1 MSDEIHCDERKWMIF
16 RKIDLDGNSIFRL
29 VFYAGQTVS
38 SLLLFMRI
46 TRRFFDQNSLMSLN
60 IYHAV
65 TRDIISYEGFRSRTK
80 ARTREKWFKT
90 RWRSIL
96 VNFNAMLSRG
106 TNNERNNG
114 FFFFSKDNAYR
125 HNFEKR
131 NALSFELMIK
141 FFFSLP
147 RGSWRENSTH
157 KSLKNSFQLR

>member
-65 TRDIISYEGFRSRTK
+65 TRDIINYEGFRSRTK
-80 ARTREKWFKT
+80 TGTREKWFKT

-114 FFFFSKDNAYR
+114 FFFFKGQCISAQFRK
-125 HNFEKR
+125 
-131 NALSFELMIK
+131 ALSFELMIK
-141 FFFSLP
+141 FFFFPSARILA
-147 RGSWRENSTH
+147 R
-157 KSLKNSFQLR
+157 K